1 MQKKTNVKAF
11 YGRTKG
17 GVNVMDMISG
27 TFTTQPIL
35 AKKNL
40 PYL

>member
-1 MQKKTNVKAF
+1 
-11 YGRTKG
+11 
-17 GVNVMDMISG
+17 MDMISG

-40 PYL
+40 ILTFQKNYDIS